1 MPAAEPVIVVG
12 AGAIGSV
19 YAVKLSARHPVT
31 VVVRRDH
38 AEAIRADG
46 LRLVG
51 RETVT
56 ARVDAVTQVESIAP
70 GTIILLTTKVNASEA
85 ALRPLANLV
94 RDDTVIVCVQNG
106 LDSEGIARR
115 AVGGRGLVLR
125 AITQFGAIF
134 QAPGVINYTA
144 SGYTLLEDGPRSAGL
159 AAMLTA
165 SGLDGRVSPDIKT
178 EIWRKLI
185 YNCVINPITAIT
197 GTEVGGIADPR
208 LDPLKQLVIDEC
220 LAVARTEGV
229 AFTIDFL
236 STITDVFSA
245 SRTIASMRQDLMRGR
260 PTEIEHMNGAVAEL
274 GRRAGVDCPVNAA
287 LTAVIKA
294 MDRCT
299 MAS

>member
-1 MPAAEPVIVVG
+1 VGAEPVIVLG

-31 VVVRRDH
+31 VVGRREHVD
-38 AEAIRADG
+38 AIASEG
-46 LRLVG
+46 LRLIG

-56 ARVDAVTQVESIAP
+56 ARVDAVTRVEAIAP
-70 GTIILLTTKVNASEA
+70 DTIVLLTTKVNASEA
-85 ALRPLANLV
+85 ALAPIADLV
-94 RDDTVIVCVQNG
+94 RDDTVIICVQNG

-115 AVGGRGLVLR
+115 AVRGRCLVLR

-134 QAPGVINYTA
+134 ESPGLINFTA
-144 SGYTLLEDGPRSAGL
+144 SGYTLLEDGPRSAAL
-159 AAMLTA
+159 ADLLTG
-165 SGLDGRVSPDIKT
+165 SGLDGRVVPDIKT

-197 GTEVGGIADPR
+197 GSEVGGIADPR
-208 LDPLKQLVIDEC
+208 LDPLKRLVIDEC
-220 LAVARTEGV
+220 LAVARSEGV
-229 AFTIDFL
+229 HFSIDFL
-236 STITDVFSA
+236 STITDVFGA

-260 PTEIEHMNGAVAEL
+260 PTEIDHMNGAVAAL
-274 GRRAGVDCPVNAA
+274 GRRAGIDCPVNAA
-287 LTAVIKA
+287 LTAIIRA